1 MRLKIVLNAPSYAQ
15 TANIPCEGT
24 DTVAQLKQKLKKRIP
39 QVPADIE
46 LIFDG
51 GKLFDEDTLDSLGI
65 KEGDSIYEDN
75 GNAGQAPPSS
85 TDVTVGSLSISDG
98 TSSAAAA
105 PPPSDTKPTPK
116 DPNANNNNDSDQ
128 PVIVNPMRP
137 ITEVLEV
144 VFDISASMDANFVEF
159 IGGDFPQ
166 SSLSRLSSSKVCF
179 GAFIDKTLAFEF
191 PHAVGL
197 ICFGQNIYDTLP
209 ITRQLNTFETVFGDV
224 IKTEGATN
232 LYPAV
237 DLAVK
242 RLQAYASGMPDV
254 KKRIMCFTDGGDNS
268 GWSAFNVAKTVLEAG
283 IVVDAVIV
291 GGSDNDHINL
301 RSLAHCSGGI
311 SVRIPEQEASL
322 VSVFEREQI
331 LSLSERVPKP
341 ILDKDKL
348 TLEAF
353 KPYGDLTLYPYV
365 GVDLKEVN
373 PQAAPRPTVV
383 SKAATLA
390 SLQALAAAPAPSST
404 TSGSTTSSSSSAPAT
419 NPAATKRLLKE
430 FQAVQSAGMEVYLAD
445 SNISEWKLLLV
456 GPKDTSYEGG
466 IWVVTFSFPSDY
478 PFRPPRVLFITPIYH
493 CNISDQGR
501 VCLDI
506 LQNHWSP
513 NLTVEKVMQSL
524 TALLQEPNPD
534 DALDAWKASIARTDR
549 PRYEQEI
556 KNHTKAHACASED
569 DARQR
574 YNLAV

>member
-51 GKLFDEDTLDSLGI
+51 GKLFDEDSLDSLGI

-85 TDVTVGSLSISDG
+85 IDATVGSLSISDP
-98 TSSAAAA
+98 SSFAAAS
-105 PPPSDTKPTPK
+105 PPDTKSTTQDSK
-116 DPNANNNNDSDQ
+116 TNDNPSHDQ
-128 PVIVNPMRP
+128 PVIVNPTRP

-179 GAFIDKTLAFEF
+179 GAFIDKTLAYEL

-209 ITRQLNTFETVFGDV
+209 VTRQLNTFETVFGDV

-237 DLAVK
+237 DLAIK
-242 RLQAYASGMPDV
+242 RLQAYTAAMPDV

-268 GWSAFNVAKTVLEAG
+268 GWSAFNVASMVLGAG

-291 GGSDNDHINL
+291 GGSDNDHVNL

-311 SVRIPEQEASL
+311 CIRIPEQEASL
-322 VSVFEREQI
+322 VSVFEREQV
-331 LSLSERVPKP
+331 LSLAARIPKP
-341 ILDKDKL
+341 MLSKDKL

-353 KPYGDLTLYPYV
+353 KPYGDLTLHPYV
-365 GVDLKEVN
+365 GVDLKEVTH
-373 PQAAPRPTVV
+373 APRPTVV
-383 SKAATLA
+383 STAATLA
-390 SLQALAAAPAPSST
+390 SLQALAAAPPPPTSSTPSST
-404 TSGSTTSSSSSAPAT
+404 SSPTASAAR
-419 NPAATKRLLKE
+419 TKRLLKE
-430 FQAVQSAGMEVYLAD
+430 FQAIQSSGMEVYLTD
-445 SNISEWKLLLV
+445 NNISDWKLFLV
-456 GPKDTSYEGG
+456 GPKGTSYDGG
-466 IWVVTFSFPSDY
+466 IWVVSFAFPAVY
-478 PFRPPRVLFITPIYH
+478 PFEPPKVLVVTPIYH

-506 LQNHWSP
+506 LNNTWAPSM
-513 NLTVEKVMQSL
+513 TVQRIMQSL
-524 TALLQEPNPD
+524 LSLLEDPNPD

-549 PRYEQEI
+549 PRYELEI
-556 KNHTKAHACASED
+556 KQHTQAHACKSFD

-574 YNLAV
+574 YNLAAS